1 MTSWVQTTSICL
13 CYWLFLVINLP
24 LQSNCFTACSVAQSF
39 LHNKCT
45 GILFC
50 YTTHIIRIG
59 RSLWALTQYLGQPS
73 LDQHLGLAYRASN
86 CSVHYGPM
94 CMEASASLGRM
105 GLWLVP
111 YHGLSVCRTNNSAD
125 THAIAYIGCDDD
137 KTHEHERS
145 NGKRLTLEV

>member
-59 RSLWALTQYLGQPS
+59 RSLWALTQYMGQPS

-86 CSVHYGPM
+86 CSVQPALLWSHVYGSQCFPWPNG
-94 CMEASASLGRM
+94 ALAHSLPWAI
-105 GLWLVP
+105 GL
-111 YHGLSVCRTNNSAD
+111 
-125 THAIAYIGCDDD
+125 
-137 KTHEHERS
+137 
-145 NGKRLTLEV
+145 